1 MKFNNLNKN
10 VKSMLSNEYHYC
22 ISMGFE
28 KKNRKTIHEPK
39 SNTISVRQNSNFS
52 SLNLISLSLMP
63 VPKGRV

>member
-28 KKNRKTIHEPK
+28 KKIGKQFMNQNQIQLVFGKTQ
-39 SNTISVRQNSNFS
+39 ISRA
-52 SLNLISLSLMP
+52 
-63 VPKGRV
+63 